1 MNNAIVALC
10 DASTQ
15 SLIDM
20 QDQPAVLIDRDYRI
34 VAANRAYQIA
44 YTAGADLIGRHC
56 YEVSH
61 HSDRPCHLHGEDCPH
76 LRVFATGQV
85 QHVVHTHFNADNER
99 EYVRITGHPV
109 VTADG
114 QQLLGESIRRLAQPA
129 PIDCEEMRL
138 IGHSP
143 ALLRAI
149 DQLTHTATS
158 DASVL
163 LFGET
168 GVGKELAA
176 RYVHDHSLRSQRPF
190 IAVDCTTLPE
200 ALFESEVF
208 GHEAGAY
215 TGCVGRK
222 TGLFESAHTGTLL
235 LDEVGELSLPC
246 QAKLLRL
253 LETGEFR
260 RLGGRSPLH
269 ADVRIIAAT
278 NRDLRQRVAEGLF
291 REDLYYRIACITIAL
306 PPLRE
311 RRSDIPQLTAA
322 LLARINAAN
331 GTAATLSPE
340 AAAVLLRHPFPGN
353 VRELRNILQRAVAL
367 CHDNV
372 ITSAD
377 LGIDIM
383 SAADPQAAVDLHARY
398 ERDSLSDVM
407 RLCAGNR
414 HAMAAK
420 LGISERTLY
429 RRLRRYRLS

>member
-1 MNNAIVALC
+1 MNKAVTPFC
-10 DASTQ
+10 DSSIQ

-20 QDQPAVLIDRDYRI
+20 QDHPTVLIDRDYRI
-34 VAANRAYQIA
+34 VAANRAYQSA
-44 YTAGADLIGRHC
+44 YAVGAGLIGHHC

-61 HSDRPCHLHGEDCPH
+61 HRDRPCHLHGEDCPH

-85 QHVVHTHFNADNER
+85 QHVVHTHFNADNEP
-99 EYVRITGHPV
+99 EYVRIKGHPV

-129 PIDCEEMRL
+129 PIDCDDMRI

-149 DQLTHTATS
+149 DQLTHTAAS

-176 RYVHDHSLRSQRPF
+176 RYVHDHSARRHRPF
-190 IAVDCTTLPE
+190 LAVDCTTLPE
-200 ALFESEVF
+200 TLFESEIF

-222 TGLFESAHTGTLL
+222 TGLFESADTGTLM
-235 LDEVGELSLPC
+235 LDEIGELPLPC

-253 LETGEFR
+253 LESGEFR
-260 RLGGRSPLH
+260 RLGGRTPLH

-278 NRDLRQRVAEGLF
+278 NRDLRQRVAAGLF

-311 RRSDIPQLTAA
+311 RRSDIPLLTDA
-322 LLARINAAN
+322 LLVRINTAN
-331 GTAATLSPE
+331 GTLAVLSPE
-340 AAAVLLRHPFPGN
+340 AIATLSSHPFPGN
-353 VRELRNILQRAVAL
+353 IRELRNILQRAVAL

-377 LGIDIM
+377 LGLDT
-383 SAADPQAAVDLHARY
+383 AAMASPAIEGGLRSHDD
-398 ERDSLSDVM
+398 RDRLRDVM

-414 HAMAAK
+414 RAMAAT

-429 RRLRRYRLS
+429 RRLKHHGLP